1 MGTRTLVWRR
11 WVVRGLLGT
20 GALIVAAVVAALVV
34 LRSLD
39 RPWIKSRIQGIART
53 AGGVDVDYSEARI
66 AWLSGLDIEGLV
78 VQSPSEF
85 RRLAPELVHVD
96 HIAVHW
102 TLGGLLLGHGPAIQR
117 AAIAG
122 ITLTVVMDETGRTSF
137 DALSSSPKP
146 PPEPSVPLSHRASKV
161 LGAPLPLGEFAID
174 DVTLNLVR
182 TDHGET
188 SERAQL
194 RGLGLALST
203 GPAEP
208 EARGSRVHVELG
220 SPASPLDL
228 QVTRTPVGA
237 TPASA
242 RAKLALT
249 VDVTGAALH
258 AVLDLRMLEQT
269 FAASVSAERWL
280 HADANARFDPAAGL
294 TDVTL
299 DRVEAGDG
307 AVTAEASAQIP
318 DTGDPTVRRA
328 HVDIDLGRLL
338 RWLPAG
344 MVPVTA
350 ERAHAS
356 ARVESLVAGPTPHL
370 SDGGSASMDAALT
383 NVDVASASAT
393 AHVTSAEL
401 AVSAHPAPGGGVAG
415 RASLEIAGLVAA
427 AGPDRVDARDLALDA
442 DGARGAD
449 GLLAGRLDFRF
460 AHVARAGSV
469 PIVAKDGHVEL
480 RAQSLHLDADAPLA
494 TRGDLTLSAEVAS
507 LDARPGARVI
517 ADALSFSVR
526 TVLDG
531 HAPYAAEI
539 EAKMS
544 RLRAFGRD
552 GALLADAPIHVAI
565 RAKDVLPDL
574 ANPMASRAELHAALD
589 LGETKTSLDATKA
602 ADAVDF
608 ALRVATPNLD
618 LARPFLPPSMAKAAP
633 WDRMAVSLDSKGH
646 VEHLAGDSPFI
657 RQATEVQVA
666 PLALSDVEARSIAVS
681 LKSQGTALEHRIDVD
696 LHALGLALDA
706 GPPSDD
712 HVTLSAHVDRLH
724 PSLEFQLATEG
735 RAATKLTGAFAFD
748 PSRHAVTYGL
758 DGHLRGLAPVA
769 PFAAKIHGLDAIDVS
784 QLEITFAAHGSV
796 LGVVADVTPDGT
808 VRLEPN
814 PALTA
819 GVEGTADLDA
829 THLHWARGDDAVIAP
844 EVKWHADMHAAGAR
858 RALDS
863 RLEIGAV
870 HLDIGSHDVDLSGI
884 RDTANV
890 TVTGNLA
897 APSDTQITQ
906 QLSIHGV
913 TQDFAPEYPVG
924 DLDFSLS
931 AERGPEGVVHVSD
944 LKVTNALAGTSL
956 GMTGNIAMGEGRRT
970 LSITTSLA
978 QDLARLSTLPERFKG
993 KGNVVVE
1000 ANITSPDY
1008 ASHCDV
1014 RAAVKGTDVSVN
1026 LPRDGI
1032 EIDTFNG
1039 EVPIS
1044 AALDLAGGGVTL
1056 QQGEKRSPYSML
1068 RFTDQ
1073 HPLLTRSGFLSIDRI
1088 KTPWISIAP
1097 LVGNLEIDQNVVSL
1111 RQFEMGVRGG
1121 NITGQCGVVWAGA
1134 KSTLELHVRASGV
1147 QSSHGEPFDGNIEVA
1162 ISVADRTIEGRAEIL
1177 RIGERHLLDLL
1188 DLQDPLHVDPTMN
1201 RVRWGLKFGY
1211 PDHVR
1216 LVFDHGFASVH
1227 IALGG
1232 LARLISIGD
1241 MRGIPMGPIV
1251 DKMLSPVLDA
1261 PGTKETP

>member
-1 MGTRTLVWRR
+1 MGTLVWRR
-11 WVVRGLLGT
+11 WVVRGLV
-20 GALIVAAVVAALVV
+20 GAGGLLAAVVVAALVL

-39 RPWIKSRIQGIART
+39 RPWIKSRVQGIART
-53 AGGVDVDYSEARI
+53 SGGVDVDYRGARI

-78 VQSPSEF
+78 VQSPSEL
-85 RRLAPELVHVD
+85 RRFAPELVHVD

-122 ITLTVVMDETGRTSF
+122 ITLTVVMDEKGRTSF
-137 DALSSSPKP
+137 DALSSSPKA
-146 PPEPSVPLSHRASKV
+146 PPEPAVPLSHQASKY
-161 LGAPLPLGEFAID
+161 LGAALPLGEFAVD

-188 SERAQL
+188 SERTQL
-194 RGLGLALST
+194 RGLGLVLST
-203 GPAEP
+203 GSAEP
-208 EARGSRVHVELG
+208 EAKGSRVHVELG
-220 SPASPLDL
+220 SAASPLDL
-228 QVTRTPVGA
+228 QVMRAPVGA
-237 TPASA
+237 TATSA
-242 RAKLALT
+242 RAKLSLT

-258 AVLDLRMLEQT
+258 AVFDLRMLEQT
-269 FAASVSAERWL
+269 FAASVSADHWL
-280 HADANARFDPAAGL
+280 HADANAHFDPAAGL
-294 TDVTL
+294 TELTL
-299 DRVEAGDG
+299 AHLEAGDG

-318 DTGDPTVRRA
+318 DAGDPTVRRA
-328 HVDIDLGRLL
+328 HGEIDLARLL
-338 RWLPAG
+338 GWLPAG
-344 MVPVTA
+344 LVPVTA

-370 SDGGSASMDAALT
+370 SGGGSASLDAALT
-383 NVDVASASAT
+383 NVDVASAGAT

-401 AVSAHPAPGGGVAG
+401 SVSAQPAPGGGIAG
-415 RASLEIAGLVAA
+415 RASLKIAALGAA
-427 AGPDRVDARDLALDA
+427 AGPDRVDAQDLAVDA
-442 DGARGAD
+442 DGAHGLD
-449 GLLAGRLDFRF
+449 GVLAGRVEFRF
-460 AHVARAGSV
+460 AKVVRAGSV

-480 RAQSLHLDADAPLA
+480 RAQGLHLDPDAPLA
-494 TRGDLTLSAEVAS
+494 TRGDLTLSADVAS
-507 LDARPGARVI
+507 LDARPGARITV
-517 ADALSFSVR
+517 DGLSLSVHTALE
-526 TVLDG
+526 G

-539 EAKMS
+539 EARMS

-552 GALLADAPIHVAI
+552 GALLADAPTRIAI
-565 RAKDVLPDL
+565 RAKDVQPDL

-589 LGETKTSLDATKA
+589 LGETKTTLDATKA

-608 ALRVATPNLD
+608 ALRIATPNLK
-618 LARPFLPPSMAKAAP
+618 LARPFLPPSVVNRAP
-633 WDRMAVSLDSKGH
+633 WDRMAVSLESKGH
-646 VEHLAGDSPFI
+646 AERLAGDNPFV
-657 RQATEVQVA
+657 RQTTEVRVT
-666 PLALSDVEARSIAVS
+666 PLAFSGVEARSIAVS
-681 LKSQGTALEHRIDVD
+681 LESQGSALEQQIDVD

-706 GPPSDD
+706 GRPSDD
-712 HVTLSAHVDRLH
+712 HVTLSAHVDRMH
-724 PSLEFQLATEG
+724 PSLQFQVATEG
-735 RAATKLTGAFAFD
+735 RAATKLAGAFAFD
-748 PSRHAVTYGL
+748 PSRRAVTYGL
-758 DGHLRGLAPVA
+758 DGHLAGLAPIA
-769 PFAAKIHGLDAIDVS
+769 PFAASIHGLDAVDVS
-784 QLEITFAAHGSV
+784 QLEVTFAAHGSV
-796 LGVVADVTPDGT
+796 LGVVAGVTPDGA

-819 GVEGTADLDA
+819 GVEGTADLDV

-956 GMTGNIAMGEGRRT
+956 GMTGNVAVGEGRRT
-970 LSITTSLA
+970 LSVATSLT

-1000 ANITSPDY
+1000 ANVTSPDY

-1014 RAAVKGTDVSVN
+1014 RASVKGTDVSVT

-1032 EIDTFNG
+1032 EVDTFNG
-1039 EVPIS
+1039 EVPIT

-1097 LVGNLEIDQNVVSL
+1097 LVGNLEVEQNAISL

-1121 NITGQCGVVWAGA
+1121 TITGQCGVVWAGT

-1201 RVRWGLKFGY
+1201 RVRMGLKFGY

-1216 LVFDHGFASVH
+1216 LIFDHGFASVH
-1227 IALGG
+1227 IELGG
-1232 LARLISIGD
+1232 VARLFSIGE